1 MIRKATI
8 IVSGIVQGVYYRYST
23 EQKADELRLTGYARN
38 LIDGSVEVVAEG
50 EEESIERLIEWCRQ
64 GPRGARVDHIDV
76 KWDEPSSRF
85 EDFSVRY

>member
-8 IVSGIVQGVYYRYST
+8 IVSGIVQGVYYRHST
-23 EQKADELRLTGYARN
+23 KLQAEELGLTGYVRN

-50 EEESIERLIEWCRQ
+50 EEESVKRLIEWCNQ

-76 KWDEPSSRF
+76 KWDEPSSGF
-85 EDFSVRY
+85 TDYSVRY